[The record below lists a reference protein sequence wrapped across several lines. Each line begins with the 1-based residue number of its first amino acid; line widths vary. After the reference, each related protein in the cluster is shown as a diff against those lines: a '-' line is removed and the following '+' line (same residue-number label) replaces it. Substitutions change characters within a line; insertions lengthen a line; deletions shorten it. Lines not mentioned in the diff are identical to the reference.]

1 MTNPDKKSLVY
12 FLKILIVED
21 DFYGRNLLQRL
32 LSPYGECDV
41 AVNGVEAVNA
51 YEKSLD
57 EEFSYDLICLD
68 ILMPVM
74 NGQETLKRIRRI
86 EDTRGIYGD
95 DCVKVIITSALD
107 DKRNM
112 LTAYTTGCD
121 GYITKP
127 IRKKILLDKI
137 KELDLLE

>member
-1 MTNPDKKSLVY
+1 MTIPGTKSPDY

-21 DFYGRNLLQRL
+21 DFYSRRLLQRM
-32 LSPYGECDV
+32 LSPLGECDH
-41 AVNGVEAVNA
+41 AVNGEEAVKA

-57 EEFSYDLICLD
+57 EEFAYDLICLD
-68 ILMPVM
+68 ILLPIMD
-74 NGQETLKRIRRI
+74 GQETLRRIREI
-86 EDTRGIYGD
+86 EDLKGIYGN

-112 LTAYTTGCD
+112 LTAYTTGCE

-127 IRKKILLDKI
+127 IRKKELLDKI
-137 KELDLLE
+137 QELGLLE